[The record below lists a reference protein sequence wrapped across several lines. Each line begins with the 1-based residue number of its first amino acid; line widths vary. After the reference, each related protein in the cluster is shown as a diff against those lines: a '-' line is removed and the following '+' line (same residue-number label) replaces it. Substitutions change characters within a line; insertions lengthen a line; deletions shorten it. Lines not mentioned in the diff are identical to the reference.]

1 MKKPWVITVNMGY
14 GHQRTTHSF
23 RKIAAGKK
31 IIPAN
36 DYENMPRIDSR
47 LWESSRDFYEA
58 ISRFKRF
65 PVLGPIVFSLF
76 NRLQKILEFY
86 PKRDL
91 SKNNIQNANLFFL
104 IKRGWGKHLIDKLS
118 KKTRPLL
125 TSFFTPAFMAEYFKY
140 PGDIFCI
147 ICDADIARSWVTEEP
162 QKSKIKYFAP
172 NRRTKERLK
181 LYGVKKENI
190 FLTGYPLP
198 KENIGT
204 EKMNVLKKD
213 IANRLVNLDPKGRYE
228 HYYGSLIKK
237 YIGKLP
243 KKSDHLL
250 TITFAI
256 GGAGAQKE
264 IGAQILESLAE
275 QIKKKQIKLILV
287 AGTRKKVRNYFIRQI
302 KKLKL
307 NSCLG
312 KNIEI
317 LFEGKIENYFDA
329 FNKAMRKTDILWTK
343 PSELSFYAGLGL
355 PIIMAPSIGS
365 QEDFNRDWLLKMGS
379 AIPQRNVLYANEWLF
394 DLIDRGWFAEACM
407 QGFIEAET
415 LGTFNIEKIISK

>member
-1 MKKPWVITVNMGY
+1 MKKPWVITVSMGY

-23 RKIAAGKK
+23 RKIAGDKK

-36 DYENMPRIDSR
+36 DYEGIPRADSR
-47 LWESSRDFYEA
+47 LWKSSRDFYEA

-65 PVLGPIVFSLF
+65 PILGLIIFSLF
-76 NRLQKILEFY
+76 DRLQKILDFY

-91 SKNNIQNANLFFL
+91 SKSNIQNTQLFFL
-104 IKRGWGKHLIDKLS
+104 IKKGWGKHLIDKLS
-118 KKTRPLL
+118 KKPRVLL
-125 TSFFTPAFMAEYFKY
+125 TSFFTPAFMAEYFRY
-140 PGDIFCI
+140 PGNIFCI
-147 ICDADIARSWVTEEP
+147 ICDADIARSWVAEEP
-162 QKSKIKYFAP
+162 QKSKIKYFTP
-172 NRRTKERLK
+172 NRRTRERLK
-181 LYGVKKENI
+181 LYGIKDKNI

-204 EKMNVLKKD
+204 EKMNVLKRD
-213 IANRLVNLDPKGRYE
+213 IANRLVNLDHKGRYKH
-228 HYYGSLIKK
+228 HYSPLIKK

-243 KKSDHLL
+243 KKSDHPL

-264 IGAQILESLAE
+264 IGIQILESLAE

-287 AGTRKKVRNYFIRQI
+287 AGTRKKVKDYFVQQVKR
-302 KKLKL
+302 LKL
-307 NSCLG
+307 NTYLG

-317 LFEGKIENYFDA
+317 LFEEKIGDYFDA

-343 PSELSFYAGLGL
+343 PSELSFYTGLGL

-365 QEDFNRDWLLKMGS
+365 QEDFNREWLLRIGS
-379 AIPQRNVLYANEWLF
+379 AIPQKDARYTDEWLF
-394 DLIDRGWFAEACM
+394 DLIDSGWFAEACM